1 MWETVSMEI
10 NKAACS
16 EQVLSSTDVRSLVAT
31 ISVIV
36 NVKNSECNIEAS
48 FNIKIVQ
55 IVFFLNKRK

>member
-1 MWETVSMEI
+1 M

-31 ISVIV
+31 ISVLV
-36 NVKNSECNIEAS
+36 NVKNSECNIEAL
-48 FNIKIVQ
+48 FNIKNVQ